1 MSFQDPPGSRY
12 VAGGGEDASA
22 SSGRYTSSASVA
34 ATSVSTQTP
43 QRAAAATSGTAA
55 TSPRNLK
62 YPSRREKDSER
73 EQSIAIL
80 GAPTAPS
87 QKSRPLLHHRYA
99 PTASATA
106 AAATTATR
114 SSTAASLSYK
124 DQKRAAQPLDD
135 FELSETVIVE
145 NYPTSHSTLEPL
157 PSQSSRNNGAAAT
170 NATSAARGS
179 FALPSASPNTS
190 TIFMD
195 ERSFL
200 SVGTGM
206 EGQQAFPTALH
217 ELDASVAVARTIG
230 GARKFGGAGDRDSQS
245 LTLTR
250 PDPDSLVYSATT
262 AADTNFHSN
271 VSDLTGWDDSQKQS
285 SEPPDIPPPQHIQT
299 RAFSDS
305 LLMRKH
311 PYAAA
316 AASSPSRKKGGRG
329 KKGNIPLPSTM
340 SEREDYPVLV
350 GLDPDTLSQSSSIP
364 PPSSSSSRRDQPK
377 KPPAQ
382 MRSGRVQFILDTNY
396 NEDMDDDNEQ
406 EPTKQTTTVA
416 AGPTNQE
423 YMDEEGQQAGSI
435 ALDQNAS
442 TDGLSQRLGLPSMP
456 PPPPSSDALLN
467 HDRKDDDAEFATQTR
482 KRRVQVGIAVVVV
495 VAVAIIA
502 IGVLVYAAPW
512 RSNSESP
519 SASDSQA
526 ASNMMN
532 TPAAPTTPS
541 QTTESA
547 NASPSLAPPS
557 VSSSTGPPPTIPTTG
572 PLAAPMPVSSTAALT
587 PSPIEPMQ
595 PSAPT
600 APPTMP
606 PPMDSMTYTTTLT
619 PVELGPSPGDG
630 ETLTTMTPADHSAI
644 PPSSNTPAPMIPS
657 TFLPTA
663 IPSTRAPMDASP
675 SYIPTTSFSPT
686 KSFQPTT
693 TLYPT
698 ITPDPTEY
706 PPPPSSS
713 VSGPGD
719 VANSP
724 TAEVPTERDNQMSG
738 GLPEL
743 APVP

>member
-43 QRAAAATSGTAA
+43 RGVAATSGTAAA

-80 GAPTAPS
+80 GAPTASS

-99 PTASATA
+99 PTASASA
-106 AAATTATR
+106 AAATIATR
-114 SSTAASLSYK
+114 SSTAAAASLSYK
-124 DQKRAAQPLDD
+124 DQKRAAQPQDD

-157 PSQSSRNNGAAAT
+157 PSQPSRNNGAAAT
-170 NATSAARGS
+170 NATRAARGS

-250 PDPDSLVYSATT
+250 PDPDSLAYSATT

-316 AASSPSRKKGGRG
+316 ASSPSRKKGGRG

-364 PPSSSSSRRDQPK
+364 PPSPSSSRRHQPK

-396 NEDMDDDNEQ
+396 NEDMDDDNEP
-406 EPTKQTTTVA
+406 EPTKQTTTME
-416 AGPTNQE
+416 AGPSNQT
-423 YMDEEGQQAGSI
+423 YADEEGQQAGSI

-442 TDGLSQRLGLPSMP
+442 TDGLSERLGLPSLP
-456 PPPPSSDALLN
+456 PPPPSSDALVN
-467 HDRKDDDAEFATQTR
+467 HDHKDDDAEFATPTS
-482 KRRVQVGIAVVVV
+482 KRRLQVGIAVVVL
-495 VAVAIIA
+495 AIAIIVT
-502 IGVLVYAAPW
+502 GVLVYAAPW
-512 RSNSESP
+512 RSRSESQ
-519 SASDSQA
+519 SVAGSKS
-526 ASNMMN
+526 ASNMM
-532 TPAAPTTPS
+532 PAAPMPS
-541 QTTESA
+541 QTAMTE
-547 NASPSLAPPS
+547 NASPALAPQS
-557 VSSSTGPPPTIPTTG
+557 ASSGTGPPSTIPPTG
-572 PLAAPMPVSSTAALT
+572 PLAAPMPASSTAALM
-587 PSPIEPMQ
+587 PPMEPM
-595 PSAPT
+595 PTLAPT
-600 APPTMP
+600 APPTMM
-606 PPMDSMTYTTTLT
+606 PPMDTMTSTTTVT
-619 PVELGPSPGDG
+619 PEELGPPQGDV
-630 ETLTTMTPADHSAI
+630 ETLTTMAPADHSAI

-663 IPSTRAPMDASP
+663 IPLTRAPMDASP

-686 KSFQPTT
+686 KSFKPTT
-693 TLYPT
+693 ALYPT
-698 ITPDPTEY
+698 ITPEPTEY
-706 PPPPSSS
+706 SVSSS
-713 VSGPGD
+713 LVSGSGG

-724 TAEVPTERDNQMSG
+724 E
-738 GLPEL
+738 GLPTSLEDDKIPDGSN
-743 APVP
+743 ASFAQVP